1 MLMRFT
7 CPTNRYV
14 SFFNTFQTS
23 ALDIIP
29 EHPSAMYMRAIAFAI
44 PSSWQSRNRFD
55 AELERIASRYADDPC
70 LPTLRAIKC
79 RVQDNDGEI
88 TYPPKSSDETFGMIA
103 VVAEEG
109 EQAATAKATQQA
121 LFDQLGLRFS
131 NHLNDDLRN
140 EYLKAVRARRGVLS
154 GALAKE
160 NDMDTSSGLYDT
172 NKVRVQQQTTRVPK
186 PTSTT
191 STFSD
196 GQLAQKNYSEKEVS
210 IAESQEISSW
220 MNYFCCSRRN
230 KHSHED

>member
-1 MLMRFT
+1 MFL
-7 CPTNRYV
+7 
-14 SFFNTFQTS
+14 FNTFQTS

-29 EHPSAMYMRAIAFAI
+29 DHPSAMYMRAIAFAI

-55 AELERIASRYADDPC
+55 AELERIAAKYADDPC

-79 RVQDNDGEI
+79 RVQGNDGEI

-109 EQAATAKATQQA
+109 EQAAKAKAAQQA

-131 NHLNDDLRN
+131 NHLSDDLRN
-140 EYLKAVRARRGVLS
+140 EYLKAVRARRGVFS

-160 NDMDTSSGLYDT
+160 NDMDSSSGLYDT
-172 NKVRVQQQTTRVPK
+172 NKVRTQQKTTQIKADHSAECHDVPK

-196 GQLAQKNYSEKEVS
+196 GQPAQENDSEKEVQ